1 MKLSLRAKLTGVIL
15 ALAVVIT
22 GAVTVGSYTQMRNQ
36 LINTGIRNEVS
47 ATAIGASAL
56 IREWIST
63 RKSIVAAGVQAA
75 QTADDPLAAVV
86 QVAKSGKFEA
96 AYLGTPDKQMIQDH
110 DMQLPAGYDP
120 TSRPGT
126 RTTSAPAAR

>member
-56 IREWIST
+56 ITEPRM
-63 RKSIVAAGVQAA
+63 KMMMAAKTV
-75 QTADDPLAAVV
+75 DR
-86 QVAKSGKFEA
+86 
-96 AYLGTPDKQMIQDH
+96 
-110 DMQLPAGYDP
+110 
-120 TSRPGT
+120 RP
-126 RTTSAPAAR
+126 